1 MPGWQ
6 DSADPAGAP
15 PGAWRDPAAGCP
27 ARKAGQAFSAV
38 AAGLPSASTPSTRC
52 AKTLAESISNAMVPQ
67 TGNAGIRL
75 MAGGL
80 VAGVAA

>member
-1 MPGWQ
+1 MAGPSGPGRRATRRLARSRRWV
-6 DSADPAGAP
+6 
-15 PGAWRDPAAGCP
+15 PGPQ
-27 ARKAGQAFSAV
+27 AGQAFSAV

-52 AKTLAESISNAMVPQ
+52 AKTLADCISNAMVPQ

-75 MAGGL
+75 MAGSL